1 MSKDISKIK
10 QDIKPDTIMSC
21 FSRKKTLLEA
31 LNEIVDYL
39 KMVDGTLQEDANRFR
54 SLENSIGEIINSI
67 DNLRLTFFD
76 QIHIIDNDIIDIRNN
91 LEIIDDKVDILY
103 PEIFTPTPVTIV
115 NDTIT
120 DDYTRNLI
128 QKRLPFFIIDED
140 APIPFDYLCK
150 AELIAIVNTGSLQLA
165 FYCYQDMS
173 NTSRYVM
180 IRLNDWY
187 IEKIT
192 NSKGEIYLLNWVNEI
207 LKLKA
212 EVNEKT

>member
-39 KMVDGTLQEDANRFR
+39 KIVNGTLQEDANRFS
-54 SLENSIGEIINSI
+54 SLENSIGEI
-67 DNLRLTFFD
+67 
-76 QIHIIDNDIIDIRNN
+76 DNDIIDIKNN
-91 LEIIDDKVDILY
+91 LELINDKVDILY

-120 DDYTRNLI
+120 DYYTRNLI

-140 APIPFDYLCK
+140 FPLPFDYLCK
-150 AELIAIVNTGSLQLA
+150 AELIAIVNTGTLHLA
-165 FYCYQDMS
+165 FYCYQDIS
-173 NTSRYVM
+173 YTPHYVM

-192 NSKGEIYLLNWVNEI
+192 NSRGGKYLLDWVNEI
-207 LKLKA
+207 NKNNGG
-212 EVNEKT
+212 ETR